1 MIYCHLGYA
10 AWLMSSLTRV
20 SAIDLDINSTESIQN
35 AATIQVTN
43 LLSNSTIDGSV
54 SPLSDDPFHG
64 VKDEASVYITLL
76 AFWDTTKNSN
86 YNNLVIDRMD
96 SQRPTIFNSSYNSTN
111 TRPSTAIWGLA
122 AMTAAEVG
130 FPTDSSESWFNCAVN
145 LHSKLMWKSGH
156 FCTDGLSPDSQNLIG
171 QQFGYLTGTYF
182 QLTSR
187 IAYASSGEQRRFFA
201 DRASA
206 VWSWSVKNHI
216 LNESDWTI
224 NSLVAGMDNNT
235 ACFVL
240 KDWRL
245 ASSYGLWLSGAAYMF
260 KMTDTD
266 LWKTRVEG
274 LLDNTLTSFFT
285 RNMIVEVG
293 DLVDGLGAVNQA
305 RYSTEAE
312 VANRINAKLR
322 RTAITLAQ
330 QCGGTSNH
338 TVCGS
343 DWTSSVYDYA
353 PSFGNT
359 LNVVNILV
367 SNLIISQTS
376 GSVANNTENDSGAA
390 SKANDTSTGGGD
402 SDKISDGVIASA
414 VVGSVGGAALIIGAI
429 SWGFRKWKDQTY
441 DAVRKDEPGK
451 KGYTGGSQSDP
462 ADHLYGHSTVTDQVH
477 GGLIQEV
484 PNNGIAELHEEAATT
499 LSSNVRHEL
508 A

>member
-1 MIYCHLGYA
+1 
-10 AWLMSSLTRV
+10 
-20 SAIDLDINSTESIQN
+20 
-35 AATIQVTN
+35 
-43 LLSNSTIDGSV
+43 
-54 SPLSDDPFHG
+54 
-64 VKDEASVYITLL
+64 
-76 AFWDTTKNSN
+76 
-86 YNNLVIDRMD
+86 MD

-260 KMTDTD
+260 KM
-266 LWKTRVEG
+266 V
-274 LLDNTLTSFFT
+274 SC
-285 RNMIVEVG
+285 
-293 DLVDGLGAVNQA
+293 
-305 RYSTEAE
+305 
-312 VANRINAKLR
+312 LR
-322 RTAITLAQ
+322 REVLLALLFEFS
-330 QCGGTSNH
+330 CCSF
-338 TVCGS
+338 CRPKGS
-343 DWTSSVYDYA
+343 IECWQGRYRR
-353 PSFGNT
+353 
-359 LNVVNILV
+359 IL
-367 SNLIISQTS
+367 IYGKQ
-376 GSVANNTENDSGAA
+376 E
-390 SKANDTSTGGGD
+390 SKAY
-402 SDKISDGVIASA
+402 
-414 VVGSVGGAALIIGAI
+414 
-429 SWGFRKWKDQTY
+429 W
-441 DAVRKDEPGK
+441 
-451 KGYTGGSQSDP
+451 
-462 ADHLYGHSTVTDQVH
+462 
-477 GGLIQEV
+477 
-484 PNNGIAELHEEAATT
+484 TT
-499 LSSNVRHEL
+499 P
-508 A
+508 

>member
-260 KMTDTD
+260 KM
-266 LWKTRVEG
+266 V
-274 LLDNTLTSFFT
+274 SC
-285 RNMIVEVG
+285 
-293 DLVDGLGAVNQA
+293 
-305 RYSTEAE
+305 
-312 VANRINAKLR
+312 LR
-322 RTAITLAQ
+322 REVLLALLFEFS
-330 QCGGTSNH
+330 CCSF
-338 TVCGS
+338 CRPKGS
-343 DWTSSVYDYA
+343 
-353 PSFGNT
+353 
-359 LNVVNILV
+359 I
-367 SNLIISQTS
+367 
-376 GSVANNTENDSGAA
+376 EC
-390 SKANDTSTGGGD
+390 
-402 SDKISDGVIASA
+402 
-414 VVGSVGGAALIIGAI
+414 
-429 SWGFRKWKDQTY
+429 
-441 DAVRKDEPGK
+441 
-451 KGYTGGSQSDP
+451 
-462 ADHLYGHSTVTDQVH
+462 
-477 GGLIQEV
+477 
-484 PNNGIAELHEEAATT
+484 
-499 LSSNVRHEL
+499 
-508 A
+508 